1 LVWIIKYTESS
12 SKQLK
17 KLDKQT
23 ALRVLDYM
31 DERVAVLSDPRS
43 LGKNLK
49 GPKMGEYW
57 RYRVGDV
64 RVICNILDGQMT
76 VLVIARP
83 RQHVM
88 ASLASSLE
96 EFDSLYRDLAK

>member
-1 LVWIIKYTESS
+1 MVWIIKYTESS

-17 KLDKQT
+17 KLDRQT

-31 DERVAVLSDPRS
+31 DERVAVATDPRT

-76 VLVIARP
+76 VLVIEIGNR
-83 RQHVM
+83 REV
-88 ASLASSLE
+88 
-96 EFDSLYRDLAK
+96 YR

>member
-1 LVWIIKYTESS
+1 LAWIIKYTESS

-31 DERVAVLSDPRS
+31 DERVAVLADPRS

-57 RYRVGDV
+57 RYRVGDI
-64 RVICNILDGQMT
+64 RVICNISDGQMT
-76 VLVIARP
+76 VLVIEIGNR
-83 RQHVM
+83 REV
-88 ASLASSLE
+88 
-96 EFDSLYRDLAK
+96 YR

>member
-1 LVWIIKYTESS
+1 MVWIIKYTESS

-57 RYRVGDV
+57 RYRVGDI

-76 VLVIARP
+76 VLVIEIGNR
-83 RQHVM
+83 REV
-88 ASLASSLE
+88 
-96 EFDSLYRDLAK
+96 YR

>member
-1 LVWIIKYTESS
+1 MVWIIKYTESS

-31 DERVAVLSDPRS
+31 DERVALVSDPRS

-49 GPKMGEYW
+49 GPKVGEYW
-57 RYRVGDV
+57 RYRVGDI
-64 RVICNILDGQMT
+64 RVICNIVDGQMT
-76 VLVIARP
+76 VLVI
-83 RQHVM
+83 
-88 ASLASSLE
+88 
-96 EFDSLYRDLAK
+96 

>member
-1 LVWIIKYTESS
+1 MVWIIKHTESS

-23 ALRVLDYM
+23 ALRVFDFM
-31 DERVAVLSDPRS
+31 DERVAGLADPRS

-57 RYRVGDV
+57 RYRVGDI
-64 RVICNILDGQMT
+64 RVICNISDGQMT
-76 VLVIARP
+76 VLVIEIGNR
-83 RQHVM
+83 REV
-88 ASLASSLE
+88 
-96 EFDSLYRDLAK
+96 Y

>member
-76 VLVIARP
+76 VLVIEIGNR
-83 RQHVM
+83 REV
-88 ASLASSLE
+88 
-96 EFDSLYRDLAK
+96 YR

>member
-1 LVWIIKYTESS
+1 MAWITKYTESS

-31 DERVAVLSDPRS
+31 DERVAMLSDPRS

-76 VLVIARP
+76 VLVIEIGNR
-83 RQHVM
+83 REV
-88 ASLASSLE
+88 
-96 EFDSLYRDLAK
+96 YR

>member
-1 LVWIIKYTESS
+1 MVWIIKYTESS

-23 ALRVLDYM
+23 ALRVLDYI
-31 DERVAVLSDPRS
+31 DERVAMLSDPRS

-76 VLVIARP
+76 VLVIEIGNR
-83 RQHVM
+83 REV
-88 ASLASSLE
+88 
-96 EFDSLYRDLAK
+96 DR

>member
-1 LVWIIKYTESS
+1 MVWIIKYTESS

-23 ALRVLDYM
+23 ALRLLDYM

-88 ASLASSLE
+88 ASFASSLE

>member
-1 LVWIIKYTESS
+1 MVWIIKYTESS

-31 DERVAVLSDPRS
+31 DERVAVLADPRS
-43 LGKNLK
+43 LGKSLK

-57 RYRVGDV
+57 RYRVGDI
-64 RVICNILDGQMT
+64 RLICNILDGQMT
-76 VLVIARP
+76 VLVIEIGNR
-83 RQHVM
+83 R
-88 ASLASSLE
+88 
-96 EFDSLYRDLAK
+96 

>member
-1 LVWIIKYTESS
+1 MVWIIKYTESS

-31 DERVAVLSDPRS
+31 DVRVAVLADPRS

-49 GPKMGEYW
+49 GPKVGEYW
-57 RYRVGDV
+57 RYRVGDI
-64 RVICNILDGQMT
+64 RVICNIVDGQMT
-76 VLVIARP
+76 VLVIEIGNR
-83 RQHVM
+83 REV
-88 ASLASSLE
+88 
-96 EFDSLYRDLAK
+96 YR

>member
-1 LVWIIKYTESS
+1 MDWIIKYTESS

-23 ALRVLDYM
+23 ALRVLDFM
-31 DERVAVLSDPRS
+31 DERVAALTDPRI

-57 RYRVGDV
+57 RYRVGDI
-64 RVICNILDGQMT
+64 RVICNISDGHMT
-76 VLVIARP
+76 VLVIAIGNR
-83 RQHVM
+83 R
-88 ASLASSLE
+88 
-96 EFDSLYRDLAK
+96 DLYR

>member
-1 LVWIIKYTESS
+1 MVWIIKYTESS
-12 SKQLK
+12 GKQLK

-31 DERVAVLSDPRS
+31 DERVAVLAGPRS
-43 LGKNLK
+43 LGKSLK

-57 RYRVGDV
+57 RYRVGDI

-76 VLVIARP
+76 VLVIEIGNR
-83 RQHVM
+83 R
-88 ASLASSLE
+88 E
-96 EFDSLYRDLAK
+96 IYR

>member
-1 LVWIIKYTESS
+1 MAWIIKYTETS

-17 KLDKQT
+17 KLDRQT

-31 DERVAVLSDPRS
+31 DERVAPLADPRT

-57 RYRVGDV
+57 RYRIGDI

-76 VLVIARP
+76 VLVIEIGNRSE
-83 RQHVM
+83 V
-88 ASLASSLE
+88 
-96 EFDSLYRDLAK
+96 YR

>member
-17 KLDKQT
+17 KLDQQI

-31 DERVAVLSDPRS
+31 DERVAVLDDPRT

-49 GPKMGEYW
+49 GPMMGEYW
-57 RYRVGDV
+57 RYRVFGI
-64 RVICNILDGQMT
+64 RVICDIEDGQMM
-76 VLVIARP
+76 VLVIAIGNR
-83 RQHVM
+83 REV
-88 ASLASSLE
+88 
-96 EFDSLYRDLAK
+96 YR